1 MKFAERLRKLRI
13 EKNLRQDELAKV
25 LNISRQ
31 SVSNYENG
39 ARFPKDEVLIHK
51 ISKFFNVSIDYL
63 LGATNIRASLSNGVD
78 NLLMEKK
85 DNSYSQDKKDA
96 LEELFL
102 FADRLPKDDIIK
114 ITHVIKL
121 FLEK

>member
-1 MKFAERLRKLRI
+1 MNFAQRLRTLRI
-13 EKNLRQDELAKV
+13 EKNLRQDELAKI

-39 ARFPKDEVLIHK
+39 ARFPKDEVLIRR
-51 ISKFFNVSIDYL
+51 ISNFFNVSIDYL
-63 LGATNIRASLSNGVD
+63 LGATSIRYSLSSGLD
-78 NLLMEKK
+78 SLLMENN
-85 DNSYSQDKKDA
+85 DVLYSQDKKAA

-102 FADRLPKDDIIK
+102 LADRLPRDDIIK
-114 ITHVIKL
+114 ITNAIKL